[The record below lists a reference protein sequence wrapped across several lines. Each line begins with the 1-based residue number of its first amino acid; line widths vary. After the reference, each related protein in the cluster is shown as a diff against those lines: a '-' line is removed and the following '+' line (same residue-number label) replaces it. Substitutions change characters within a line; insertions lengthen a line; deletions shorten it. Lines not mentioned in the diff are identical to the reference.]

1 MTDPNI
7 DQEFRDLIYQ
17 DDLTEEEKREL
28 ETDILVRGCVV
39 PLIVWNGLLVDGHH
53 RYEIC
58 KKHNIPFD
66 VKEIEFENR
75 EYAKAWILTNQ
86 LARRNLTPYRKN
98 ELLIQRNDILTLIE
112 EGKKKQSPG
121 RPPEYIKLTESLSD
135 SDNDNQS
142 LIYPD
147 QQNEQIPQSQ
157 GDNNFI
163 AMPKTKKP
171 KQKIDVRKTKAKE
184 IGVSQ
189 GTLAKMDYIRKKAE
203 SGEISKETIEKLR
216 KGEETVDR
224 VYRRAKANEDYDEK
238 KKNLEEQIE
247 HLIPTDK
254 KYSVIVIDPPWK
266 YDSKYDPNTRRVGAD
281 YPEMTIEEVSNIQL
295 PTMDSCVLWLWTTNK
310 FLHESFHIIEK
321 WGFRYV
327 NTLTWAKDR
336 IGVGTYLRGQT
347 EHCIL
352 AFKGDPV
359 FKTGTAYSTLLTA
372 KNDGHSI
379 KPDEFYTM
387 VDDLCYGPKL
397 DYFYGKK
404 RDGWDVY
411 GTERTR

>member
-1 MTDPNI
+1 LTDPNI
-7 DQEFRDLIYQ
+7 DQEFRDLIFQ
-17 DDLTEEEKREL
+17 DDLTDEEKREL

-86 LARRNLTPYRKN
+86 LARRNLTPYRKI
-98 ELLIQRNDILTLIE
+98 ELLKRRDDFLKMAE
-112 EGKKKQSPG
+112 EGKRKKQISAEITNNKRWETPI
-121 RPPEYIKLTESLSD
+121 EESLLSTVDKSD
-135 SDNDNQS
+135 K
-142 LIYPD
+142 
-147 QQNEQIPQSQ
+147 NEQS
-157 GDNNFI
+157 
-163 AMPKTKKP
+163 KP
-171 KQKIDVRKTKAKE
+171 KEKINVRDAMAKE
-184 IGVSQ
+184 LNVSHGTIARAGIIMQKVAEGVVPP
-189 GTLAKMDYIRKKAE
+189 
-203 SGEISKETIEKLR
+203 ETIEKLR
-216 KGEETVDR
+216 KGDETIGR
-224 VYRRAKANEDYDEK
+224 VYKIIKTKENFEEK

-295 PTMDSCVLWLWTTNK
+295 PVMDSCVLWLWTTNK

-327 NTLTWAKDR
+327 NILTWAKDR

-372 KNDGHSI
+372 KNEGHSI

>member
-86 LARRNLTPYRKN
+86 LARRNLTIFRKV
-98 ELLIQRNDILTLIE
+98 ELTQRRDKFLKMAE
-112 EGKKKQSPG
+112 EGKKNIRKGAEIAHNKVWGTPTGVLPLSTVDKGNGEDLNIKTSQILEPTTPG
-121 RPPEYIKLTESLSD
+121 RI
-135 SDNDNQS
+135 N
-142 LIYPD
+142 
-147 QQNEQIPQSQ
+147 
-157 GDNNFI
+157 
-163 AMPKTKKP
+163 
-171 KQKIDVRKTKAKE
+171 VREARAKE
-184 IGVSQ
+184 LGVST
-189 GTLAKMDYIRKKAE
+189 GTVAKADYVIKKAE
-203 SGEISKETIEKLR
+203 TGELPNETIEKLR
-216 KGEETVDR
+216 KGEETVNR
-224 VYRRAKANEDYDEK
+224 VYTKLKATEKFEEK
-238 KKNLEEQIE
+238 KKDLEEQIE
-247 HLIPTDK
+247 HLIPSDK

-266 YDSKYDPNTRRVGAD
+266 YDSIYNPNTRRVGAD

-404 RDGWDVY
+404 RDGWDAY

>member
-7 DQEFRDLIYQ
+7 DQEFRDLIFQ
-17 DDLTEEEKREL
+17 DDLTDEEKREL

-86 LARRNLTPYRKN
+86 LARRNLTPYRKI
-98 ELLIQRNDILTLIE
+98 ELLKRRDDFLKMAE
-112 EGKKKQSPG
+112 EGKRKKQISAEITNNKRWETPI
-121 RPPEYIKLTESLSD
+121 EESLLSTVDKSD
-135 SDNDNQS
+135 K
-142 LIYPD
+142 
-147 QQNEQIPQSQ
+147 NEQS
-157 GDNNFI
+157 
-163 AMPKTKKP
+163 KP
-171 KQKIDVRKTKAKE
+171 KEKINVRDAMAKE
-184 IGVSQ
+184 LNVSHGTIARAGIIMQKVAEGVVPP
-189 GTLAKMDYIRKKAE
+189 
-203 SGEISKETIEKLR
+203 ETIEKLR
-216 KGEETVDR
+216 KGDETIGR
-224 VYRRAKANEDYDEK
+224 VYKIIKTKENFEEK

-295 PTMDSCVLWLWTTNK
+295 PVMDSCVLWLWTTNK

-327 NTLTWAKDR
+327 NILTWAKDR

-372 KNDGHSI
+372 KNEGHSI

>member
-86 LARRNLTPYRKN
+86 LARRNLTPYRKI
-98 ELLIQRNDILTLIE
+98 ELLKRRDDFLKMAE
-112 EGKKKQSPG
+112 EGKRKKQISAEITNNKRWETPI
-121 RPPEYIKLTESLSD
+121 EESLLSTVDKSD
-135 SDNDNQS
+135 K
-142 LIYPD
+142 
-147 QQNEQIPQSQ
+147 NEQS
-157 GDNNFI
+157 
-163 AMPKTKKP
+163 KP
-171 KQKIDVRKTKAKE
+171 KEKINVRDAMAKE
-184 IGVSQ
+184 LNVSHGTIARAGIIMQKVAEGVVPP
-189 GTLAKMDYIRKKAE
+189 
-203 SGEISKETIEKLR
+203 ETIEKLR
-216 KGEETVDR
+216 KGDETIGR
-224 VYRRAKANEDYDEK
+224 VYKIIKTKENFEEK

-295 PTMDSCVLWLWTTNK
+295 PVMDSCVLWLWTTNK

-327 NTLTWAKDR
+327 NILTWAKDR

-372 KNDGHSI
+372 KNEGHSI